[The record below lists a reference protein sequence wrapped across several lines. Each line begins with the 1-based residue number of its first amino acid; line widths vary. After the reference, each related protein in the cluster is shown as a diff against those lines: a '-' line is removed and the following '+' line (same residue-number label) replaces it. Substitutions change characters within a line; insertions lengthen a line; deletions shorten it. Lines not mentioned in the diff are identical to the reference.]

1 MKRPSFRFRTPP
13 KQKKSLAGNP
23 TCSSNGRHRRRPEKG
38 LEMRAHAPDPAQF
51 QDGTMAHLGVPCR
64 HDRAA
69 ATLLGRRRSAFSWR
83 RDSLLFSPD
92 NPLVRSR
99 LAHRFRRGPFRQ
111 PALHRL
117 WLGFIPWFTRFF
129 IAPTR
134 CSCFFYRFFFGRLQ
148 VSPYSIRSTGFLPSF
163 LGNFFDFCG
172 FARFLLGYTAFY
184 WVNPVC
190 K

>member
-1 MKRPSFRFRTPP
+1 
-13 KQKKSLAGNP
+13 
-23 TCSSNGRHRRRPEKG
+23 
-38 LEMRAHAPDPAQF
+38 MRAHAPDPAQF

-69 ATLLGRRRSAFSWR
+69 ATLLGRRRSASSWR

-134 CSCFFYRFFFGRLQ
+134 CSCFFYRFFSADYKFRRIRLGQ
-148 VSPYSIRSTGFLPSF
+148 LGFYRVF
-163 LGNFFDFCG
+163 LVISLIFVG
-172 FARFLLGYTAFY
+172 LLGFY
-184 WVNPVC
+184 WVIPRFIG
-190 K
+190 